1 MQAFNLKNTNEP
13 FIPKFAPEVKEAL
26 ESVLNGE
33 QIKLTQGSLYKL
45 VKRDKSGLIDYIRP
59 ALENSDL
66 IIQDQKALIFV
77 KNIDKSY
84 YFTSVAKNAEGQW
97 TISTNSY
104 KTLNTL
110 KNRAESGEVLY
121 LSEKAPNIL
130 AETFKA
136 KTFPSQ
142 LKEEATKPA
151 FKNQEFKA
159 KATELY
165 NIAKAQEVEFKGFL
179 ENLKSA
185 NNSLELGQILKSE
198 ASIESKIARKAGD
211 ISAISDY
218 LRGAVISKDRTHL
231 DTELVRLEDSLKSRG
246 IKPTI
251 ELQHRN
257 ASGYKGVHVQF
268 EFNGVP
274 SEIQLNTAKNWDIKK
289 QMDSN
294 YHVLREQEVKRTL
307 PYKEISKL
315 KAESWR
321 LAQGLDLDISDLTS
335 FAVKSDSASNSEKSV
350 LVRKSLEDLKA
361 IQEPLEKSNSK
372 PISSE
377 SEIAYNRPDSVLSE
391 KSNFSGGKRKIESAI
406 EKPLSSS
413 TEAIKNPLKSQEIPL
428 DQLDQRIIKPEEFT
442 PELIKQLKKNP

>member
-26 ESVLNGE
+26 EGVLHGE

-121 LSEKAPNIL
+121 LSEKAPDIL

-142 LKEEATKPA
+142 LKEEVTKPA
-151 FKNQEFKA
+151 FKSQEFKA

-198 ASIESKIARKAGD
+198 ASIESKIARKQGD

-218 LRGAVISKDRTHL
+218 LRAAIISKDRTHL

-251 ELQHRN
+251 ELHHRD
-257 ASGYKGVHVQF
+257 SGYKGVHVQF

-274 SEIQLNTAKNWDIKK
+274 SEIQIHTAKNWEIKK

-294 YHVLREQEVKRTL
+294 YHVLREQEVKQTL
-307 PYKEISKL
+307 PDAKIRDLKRESK
-315 KAESWR
+315 A
-321 LAQGLDLDISDLTS
+321 LAQGMDLDINDLTS
-335 FAVKSDSASNSEKSV
+335 FKV
-350 LVRKSLEDLKA
+350 
-361 IQEPLEKSNSK
+361 IHQ
-372 PISSE
+372 
-377 SEIAYNRPDSVLSE
+377 
-391 KSNFSGGKRKIESAI
+391 
-406 EKPLSSS
+406 
-413 TEAIKNPLKSQEIPL
+413 
-428 DQLDQRIIKPEEFT
+428 
-442 PELIKQLKKNP
+442 